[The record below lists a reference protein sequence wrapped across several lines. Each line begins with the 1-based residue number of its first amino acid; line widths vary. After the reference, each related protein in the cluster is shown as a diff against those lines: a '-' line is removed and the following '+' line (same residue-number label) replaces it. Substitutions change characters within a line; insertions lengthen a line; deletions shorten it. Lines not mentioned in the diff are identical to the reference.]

1 MERRG
6 LRDVWMA
13 LLALSLMPAVAAAAP
28 PRPPEG
34 GGGLSR
40 DQLPHDPIPF
50 FVRANMELELWESA
64 QRLRAQG
71 LLPEPDARAPV
82 GDLVWPLRSLPTHTD
97 FDYHGISNY
106 VDLNPAFPGQLLDW
120 NCGTRT
126 YDLDD
131 GYNHAGIDYFLWPF
145 AWRMMDAAVIGIV
158 AAAPGTILH
167 KIDGNNDRSCQGHY
181 SSSWNAVY
189 VQHADGS
196 VAWYGHMKTGSL
208 TAKAVGQPVAA
219 GEFLGLVGSSG
230 FSSGPHL
237 HFELRSS
244 NAAGAAIHEP
254 HAGACQASPGLWAVQ
269 RPYWSSGINKLATHW
284 APPDLETSCPNPG
297 QETPNFRNRFVPGV
311 DTLIVAAY
319 HRDQLAGIPTQYRLK
334 RKGAVV
340 DSWSHA
346 AGGNFAASYWYWQ
359 PALPA
364 NTARGAW
371 VFEAETAGRIYRH
384 EYMVGADIILA
395 TGFGG

>member
-1 MERRG
+1 MAIRRIRTT
-6 LRDVWMA
+6 LIVS
-13 LLALSLMPAVAAAAP
+13 LALAPLPVATAGEG
-28 PRPPEG
+28 PRPPDG
-34 GGGLSR
+34 GGGLSHE
-40 DQLPHDPIPF
+40 QLPHDPVPF

-71 LLPEPDARAPV
+71 LLPEPDTRARV
-82 GDLVWPLRSLPTHTD
+82 DNLIWPLRARSTFSD

-106 VDLNPAFPGQLLDW
+106 VDLNPAYPNQLLDW

-126 YDLDD
+126 YDLGD

-145 AWRMMDAAVIGIV
+145 TWRMMDAAVIEIV
-158 AAAPGTILH
+158 AAAPGTIIH
-167 KIDGNNDRSCQGHY
+167 KIDGYNDRSCQNNY
-181 SSSWNAVY
+181 SASWNAVY
-189 VQHADGS
+189 VQHADGT

-208 TAKAVGQPVAA
+208 TGKAVGQPVAA

-244 NAAGAAIHEP
+244 NAVGATIHEP
-254 HAGACQASPGLWAVQ
+254 HAGACQATPSRWAVQ
-269 RPYWSSGINKLATHW
+269 RPYWSTGINKLATHS
-284 APPDLETSCPNPG
+284 APPNFNTGCPNPG
-297 QETPNFRNRFVPGV
+297 QETPNFSNRFVPGV

-319 HRDQLAGIPTQYRLK
+319 HRDQVAGMPAQYRLK

-340 DSWSHA
+340 QGWSHA
-346 AGGNFAASYWYWQ
+346 ADQNYSASYWYWQ
-359 PALPA
+359 PQLPA
-364 NTARGAW
+364 GAARGAW
-371 VFEAETAGRIYRH
+371 VFEVETAGRIYRH